1 MATDVCGEEGN
12 IEGGSISGSTILDSD
27 VVDSRINSSSFEKG
41 AITNLVDIDDS
52 SVKVIVDAI
61 ASLSQDQLAT
71 LARVIFTA
79 YTGTPIAAPAATET
93 SSMPTKVTG
102 GRDNLLGTPT
112 AWMPV
117 GGYALPLYTKG
128 A

>member
-12 IEGGSISGSTILDSD
+12 IEGGSVSGSTILDSD

-71 LARVIFTA
+71 LARV
-79 YTGTPIAAPAATET
+79 
-93 SSMPTKVTG
+93 V
-102 GRDNLLGTPT
+102 
-112 AWMPV
+112 
-117 GGYALPLYTKG
+117 
-128 A
+128 